1 MPVYIVC
8 KRLFVGISNATYF
21 FLVKEYSMDF
31 KTPDSGARYY
41 FQYSFFLLDPPAD
54 KFFDMSQKQT
64 VSPVQTV
71 DWPETPTTGGE
82 TLKGKKL
89 IKI

>member
-1 MPVYIVC
+1 MGLNIIFNI
-8 KRLFVGISNATYF
+8 LI
-21 FLVKEYSMDF
+21 
-31 KTPDSGARYY
+31 
-41 FQYSFFLLDPPAD
+41 LLDPPAD

-82 TLKGKKL
+82 TLKEKKL

>member
-1 MPVYIVC
+1 
-8 KRLFVGISNATYF
+8 
-21 FLVKEYSMDF
+21 MDF
-31 KTPDSGARYY
+31 VRQTVGPDII
-41 FQYSFFLLDPPAD
+41 FNILFLLDPPAD

-82 TLKGKKL
+82 TLKGKKVN
-89 IKI
+89 KEWKMS